1 VISATDESDV
11 LMYDTAQTQNG
22 RMKIQFQGTEQL
34 DLTEH
39 SKVWI
44 DEVYYDPDPSKS
56 KMAIRM
62 AQGTARFASGFGG
75 KIKKANI
82 NITTPTAQ
90 ITVNGTDFTTSID
103 EIGRSL
109 VILLPDKWGAPSG
122 SILVSNAG
130 GQVLLDEAYQATMVS
145 TYDDSPTKPIV
156 VNGITPNLIDNLF
169 IVSPPEEV
177 NKQVAEEQSS
187 KENDTSNVLDVDFL
201 EFNDLEEQYFEDD
214 ELEYTE
220 LDRDLLDV
228 DFLQDLLDVVLDIDR
243 KVGLDRQQSNA
254 FGVVRIDGTLPGFDK
269 DTQYSTIVD
278 KGLGQIWFYR
288 EVNGII
294 SIKLPM
300 FAQASIR
307 TITDEKESSIQVG
320 DGSSLNITITQT
332 NLGEYMNISEKFRVW
347 HENQIFGFQ
356 KAMRL
361 DDYHMY
367 WLSFSEGVI
376 LCLLF
381 QWLI

>member
-1 VISATDESDV
+1 MQTLTSFKKTITINFLLIGSLAIAAEPIGEIVEQKGYAGLQRDGSETILSASELPDV
-11 LMYDTAQTQNG
+11 LMYDTAQTVNG
-22 RMKIQFQGTEQL
+22 RMKIQFKGTEEL

-39 SKVWI
+39 TKVWI

-90 ITVNGTDFTTSID
+90 ITVNGTDFTTTID

-130 GQVLLDEAYQATMVS
+130 GEVLLDEAYQATMVS
-145 TYDDSPTKPIV
+145 TYDSSPTKPVV
-156 VNGITPNLIDNLF
+156 VNGITPSLIDNLF
-169 IVSPPEEV
+169 IVSPPDEV
-177 NKQVAEEQSS
+177 NEQVAEEQRSN
-187 KENDTSNVLDVDFL
+187 ENDSNNVLDVDFL
-201 EFNDLEEQYFEDD
+201 EFNDLEENYFEDD

-243 KVGLDRQQSNA
+243 KVGIDREVSNA

-269 DTQYSTIVD
+269 DTQYNTIVD

-294 SIKLPM
+294 SIKLPIY
-300 FAQASIR
+300 AQANIR
-307 TITDEKESSIQVG
+307 TVTDEKESLIRVG

-332 NLGEYMNISEKFRVW
+332 N
-347 HENQIFGFQ
+347 
-356 KAMRL
+356 
-361 DDYHMY
+361 
-367 WLSFSEGVI
+367 
-376 LCLLF
+376 
-381 QWLI
+381 

>member
-1 VISATDESDV
+1 MQILTSFSKTLTINLLLIGSLQGEPIGEITEQTGYAGLQRDGENTVISASYLPEV

-22 RMKIQFQGTEQL
+22 RMKIQFLGDEEL

-75 KIKKANI
+75 KINKANI

-90 ITVNGTDFTTSID
+90 ITVRGTDFTTSID

-109 VILLPDKWGAPSG
+109 IILLPDKWGGPSG
-122 SILVSNAG
+122 EIVVSNAG
-130 GQVLLDEAYQATMVS
+130 GSVTMNEAYQTTMVS
-145 TYDDSPTKPIV
+145 TYDDSPTKPVV
-156 VNGITPNLIDNLF
+156 VNGITPSLIDNYF

-177 NKQVAEEQSS
+177 QDQVAEESS
-187 KENDTSNVLDVDFL
+187 SENDSSNILDVDFL
-201 EFNDLEEQYFEDD
+201 EFNDLEEDYFEDD

-220 LDRDLLDV
+220 LDRDLLDI
-228 DFLQDLLDVVLDIDR
+228 DFLQDLLDVVLEIDR
-243 KVGLDRQQSNA
+243 KVGIDRERAA
-254 FGVVRIDGTLPGFDK
+254 FGSVRIEGTTSGFDK
-269 DTQYSTIVD
+269 DTQYNTIVD

-294 SIKLPM
+294 SIKIPM

-307 TITDEKESSIQVG
+307 TVTDEKESSIRVG

-332 NLGEYMNISEKFRVW
+332 N
-347 HENQIFGFQ
+347 
-356 KAMRL
+356 
-361 DDYHMY
+361 
-367 WLSFSEGVI
+367 
-376 LCLLF
+376 
-381 QWLI
+381 

>member
-1 VISATDESDV
+1 MQILTSFKKTITINFLLIGSLSGEPIGEIIEYKGSAALQRDGESTLVSAETKPEV
-11 LMYDTAQTQNG
+11 LMYDTAKTQNG
-22 RMKIQFQGTEQL
+22 RMKIQFQGSEQL

-39 SKVWI
+39 TKVWI

-145 TYDDSPTKPIV
+145 TYDDSPTKPVV

-177 NKQVAEEQSS
+177 NEQVAEEQSKS
-187 KENDTSNVLDVDFL
+187 ENDSNNVLDVDFL
-201 EFNDLEEQYFEDD
+201 EFNDLEENYFEDD

-243 KVGLDRQQSNA
+243 KVGLDKQQSQA

-294 SIKLPM
+294 SIRLPM
-300 FAQASIR
+300 YAQASIR

-332 NLGEYMNISEKFRVW
+332 N
-347 HENQIFGFQ
+347 
-356 KAMRL
+356 
-361 DDYHMY
+361 
-367 WLSFSEGVI
+367 
-376 LCLLF
+376 
-381 QWLI
+381 

>member
-1 VISATDESDV
+1 MQILTSFKKTITINFLLIGSLALGAEPIGQIIEQKGYAGLQRDGSQTILSASELPDV

-145 TYDDSPTKPIV
+145 TYDDSPTKPVV

-177 NKQVAEEQSS
+177 NEQVAEEQSKS
-187 KENDTSNVLDVDFL
+187 ENDSSNVLDVDFL
-201 EFNDLEEQYFEDD
+201 EFNDLEEDYFEDD

-243 KVGLDRQQSNA
+243 KVGLDRQQSQA

-278 KGLGQIWFYR
+278 KGLGHIWFYR

-294 SIKLPM
+294 SIKIPM

-332 NLGEYMNISEKFRVW
+332 N
-347 HENQIFGFQ
+347 
-356 KAMRL
+356 
-361 DDYHMY
+361 
-367 WLSFSEGVI
+367 
-376 LCLLF
+376 
-381 QWLI
+381 

>member
-1 VISATDESDV
+1 MQILTSFRKTLASSVLLIGLATSTVAEPIGNIIEYKGSAGLQRDGENSIVSANTEPDV

-22 RMKIQFQGTEQL
+22 RMKIQFLGDEEL

-75 KIKKANI
+75 KIKKSNI
-82 NITTPTAQ
+82 NISTPTAQ
-90 ITVNGTDFTTSID
+90 IAVVGTDFTTSID

-109 VILLPDKWGAPSG
+109 VILLPDRWGNPSG
-122 SILVSNAG
+122 KIIVSNAG
-130 GQVLLDEAYQATMVS
+130 GTVTLEEAYQATMVS
-145 TYDDSPTKPIV
+145 TYDDSPTKPV
-156 VNGITPNLIDNLF
+156 TVSGINVGMIDNMF
-169 IVSPPEEV
+169 IVNPPEEV
-177 NKQVAEEQSS
+177 KEQVAEESS
-187 KENDTSNVLDVDFL
+187 TNENDSSNILDVDFL
-201 EFNDLEEQYFEDD
+201 EFNDLEEDYFEDD

-228 DFLQDLLDVVLDIDR
+228 DFLQDLLDVVLEIDK
-243 KVGLDRQQSNA
+243 KVGINVERKSDP
-254 FGVVRIDGTLPGFDK
+254 FGVARIQGTGFGFDK
-269 DTQYSTIVD
+269 DTQYNTIVD

-288 EVNGII
+288 EVQGII
-294 SIKLPM
+294 SIKIPI

-332 NLGEYMNISEKFRVW
+332 N
-347 HENQIFGFQ
+347 
-356 KAMRL
+356 
-361 DDYHMY
+361 
-367 WLSFSEGVI
+367 
-376 LCLLF
+376 
-381 QWLI
+381 

>member
-1 VISATDESDV
+1 MQILTSFKKTITINFLLIGSLSGEPIGEIIEYKGSAALQRDGESTLVSAETKPEV
-11 LMYDTAQTQNG
+11 LMYDTAKTQNG
-22 RMKIQFQGTEQL
+22 RMKIQFQGSEQL

-39 SKVWI
+39 TKVWI

-145 TYDDSPTKPIV
+145 TYDDSPTKPVV

-177 NKQVAEEQSS
+177 NEQVAEEQSKS
-187 KENDTSNVLDVDFL
+187 ENDSNNVLDVDFL
-201 EFNDLEEQYFEDD
+201 EFNDLEENYFEDD

-243 KVGLDRQQSNA
+243 KVGLDKQQSQA

-294 SIKLPM
+294 SIKIPM

-332 NLGEYMNISEKFRVW
+332 N
-347 HENQIFGFQ
+347 
-356 KAMRL
+356 
-361 DDYHMY
+361 
-367 WLSFSEGVI
+367 
-376 LCLLF
+376 
-381 QWLI
+381 

>member
-1 VISATDESDV
+1 MATLTLFRKTTTILSVLLLALDVSASAIGEITEQKGYAGLKRDGETTVISASELPEV

-22 RMKIQFQGTEQL
+22 RMKIVFTGSEEL

-44 DEVYYDPDPSKS
+44 DEVYYDPDPSLS
-56 KMAIRM
+56 KMSLRM

-82 NITTPTAQ
+82 NITTPTAT
-90 ITVNGTDFTTSID
+90 IAVRGTDFTTSID
-103 EIGRSL
+103 ELGRSL
-109 VILLPDKWGAPSG
+109 VILLPDRWGAPSG
-122 SILVSNAG
+122 EVVVSNAG
-130 GQVLLDEAYQATMVS
+130 GTVTLDMAYQATMVS
-145 TYDDSPTKPIV
+145 TFDDSPTKPVV

-177 NKQVAEEQSS
+177 KEAIAEEQSGS
-187 KENDTSNVLDVDFL
+187 ENDSSNILDVDFL
-201 EFNDLEEQYFEDD
+201 EFNDLEENYFDDD

-228 DFLQDLLDVVLDIDR
+228 DFLQDLLDVIVGIDK
-243 KVGLDRQQSNA
+243 KVGLDKQRSTA
-254 FGVVRIDGTLPGFDK
+254 FGVVRIEGTLPGFDK

-294 SIKLPM
+294 SIRLPM
-300 FAQASIR
+300 YAQASIR

-332 NLGEYMNISEKFRVW
+332 N
-347 HENQIFGFQ
+347 
-356 KAMRL
+356 
-361 DDYHMY
+361 
-367 WLSFSEGVI
+367 
-376 LCLLF
+376 
-381 QWLI
+381 

>member
-1 VISATDESDV
+1 MQILTSFRKTLASSVLLIGLATVTVAEPIGNIIEYKGSAGLQRDGENSIVSANTEPDV

-22 RMKIQFQGTEQL
+22 RMKIQFLGDEEL

-75 KIKKANI
+75 KIKKSNI
-82 NITTPTAQ
+82 NISTPTAQ
-90 ITVNGTDFTTSID
+90 IAVVGTDFTTSID

-109 VILLPDKWGAPSG
+109 VILLPDKWGNPSG
-122 SILVSNAG
+122 KIIVSNAG
-130 GQVLLDEAYQATMVS
+130 GTVTLEEAYQATMVS
-145 TYDDSPTKPIV
+145 TYDDSPTKPV
-156 VNGITPNLIDNLF
+156 TVSGINVGMIDNMF
-169 IVSPPEEV
+169 IVNPPEEV
-177 NKQVAEEQSS
+177 KEQVAEESS
-187 KENDTSNVLDVDFL
+187 TNENDSSNILDVDFL
-201 EFNDLEEQYFEDD
+201 EFNDLEEDYFEDD

-228 DFLQDLLDVVLDIDR
+228 DFLQDLLDVVLEIDK
-243 KVGLDRQQSNA
+243 KVGINVERKSDP
-254 FGVVRIDGTLPGFDK
+254 FGVARIQGTGFGFDK
-269 DTQYSTIVD
+269 DTQYNTIVD

-288 EVNGII
+288 EVQGII
-294 SIKLPM
+294 SIKIPI
-300 FAQASIR
+300 FAQANIR

-332 NLGEYMNISEKFRVW
+332 N
-347 HENQIFGFQ
+347 
-356 KAMRL
+356 
-361 DDYHMY
+361 
-367 WLSFSEGVI
+367 
-376 LCLLF
+376 
-381 QWLI
+381 

>member
-1 VISATDESDV
+1 MQILTSFKKTITINLLLIGSVCAEPIGEITEQTGYAGLQRDGETTVISASEMPDV

-22 RMKIQFQGTEQL
+22 RMKIQFQGDEEL

-145 TYDDSPTKPIV
+145 TYDDSPTKPVV

-177 NKQVAEEQSS
+177 NEQVAEEQSKS
-187 KENDTSNVLDVDFL
+187 ENDSNNVLDVDFL
-201 EFNDLEEQYFEDD
+201 EFNDLEENYFEDD

-243 KVGLDRQQSNA
+243 KVGLDRQQSQA

-294 SIKLPM
+294 SIKIPM
-300 FAQASIR
+300 FAQATIR

-332 NLGEYMNISEKFRVW
+332 N
-347 HENQIFGFQ
+347 
-356 KAMRL
+356 
-361 DDYHMY
+361 
-367 WLSFSEGVI
+367 
-376 LCLLF
+376 
-381 QWLI
+381 

>member
-1 VISATDESDV
+1 MQILTSFSKTLTINLLLIGSLQGEPIGEITEQTGYAGLQRDGENTVISASYLPEV

-22 RMKIQFQGTEQL
+22 RMKIQFLGDEEL

-75 KIKKANI
+75 KINKANI

-90 ITVNGTDFTTSID
+90 ITVRGTDFTTSID

-109 VILLPDKWGAPSG
+109 IILLPDKWGGPSG
-122 SILVSNAG
+122 EIVVSNAG
-130 GQVLLDEAYQATMVS
+130 GSVTMNEAYQTTMVS
-145 TYDDSPTKPIV
+145 TYDDSPTKPVV
-156 VNGITPNLIDNLF
+156 VNGITPSLIDNYS
-169 IVSPPEEV
+169 IVSPPEEEQD
-177 NKQVAEEQSS
+177 QVAEESS
-187 KENDTSNVLDVDFL
+187 NNENDSSNILDVDFL
-201 EFNDLEEQYFEDD
+201 EFNDLEEDYFEDD

-220 LDRDLLDV
+220 LDRDLLDI
-228 DFLQDLLDVVLDIDR
+228 DFLQDLLDVVLEIDR
-243 KVGLDRQQSNA
+243 KVGIDRERAA
-254 FGVVRIDGTLPGFDK
+254 FGSVRIEGTTSGFDK
-269 DTQYSTIVD
+269 DTQYNTIVD

-294 SIKLPM
+294 SIKIPM

-307 TITDEKESSIQVG
+307 TVTDEKESSIRVG

-332 NLGEYMNISEKFRVW
+332 N
-347 HENQIFGFQ
+347 
-356 KAMRL
+356 
-361 DDYHMY
+361 
-367 WLSFSEGVI
+367 
-376 LCLLF
+376 
-381 QWLI
+381 

>member
-1 VISATDESDV
+1 MQILTSFKKTITISFLLIGSLALGAEPIGQIIEQKGYAGLQRDGSQTILSASELPDV

-145 TYDDSPTKPIV
+145 TYDDSPTKPVV

-177 NKQVAEEQSS
+177 NEQVAEEQSKS
-187 KENDTSNVLDVDFL
+187 ENDSSNVLDVDFL
-201 EFNDLEEQYFEDD
+201 EFNDLEEDYFEDD

-243 KVGLDRQQSNA
+243 KVGLDRQQSQA

-294 SIKLPM
+294 SIKIPM

-332 NLGEYMNISEKFRVW
+332 N
-347 HENQIFGFQ
+347 
-356 KAMRL
+356 
-361 DDYHMY
+361 
-367 WLSFSEGVI
+367 
-376 LCLLF
+376 
-381 QWLI
+381 

>member
-1 VISATDESDV
+1 MQILTSFKKTITINLLLIGSLALGAEPIGQIIEQKGYAGLQRDGSQTILSASELPDV

-44 DEVYYDPDPSKS
+44 DEVYYDPDPSLS
-56 KMAIRM
+56 KMSIRM

-145 TYDDSPTKPIV
+145 TYDDSPTKPVV

-177 NKQVAEEQSS
+177 NEQVAEEQSKS
-187 KENDTSNVLDVDFL
+187 ESDSNNVLDVDFL
-201 EFNDLEEQYFEDD
+201 EFNDLEEDYFEDD

-228 DFLQDLLDVVLDIDR
+228 DFLQDLLDVIVGIDR
-243 KVGLDRQQSNA
+243 KVGLDKQRSTA

-294 SIKLPM
+294 SIKIPM
-300 FAQASIR
+300 YAQASIR

-332 NLGEYMNISEKFRVW
+332 N
-347 HENQIFGFQ
+347 
-356 KAMRL
+356 
-361 DDYHMY
+361 
-367 WLSFSEGVI
+367 
-376 LCLLF
+376 
-381 QWLI
+381 

>member
-1 VISATDESDV
+1 MQILTLFKKTITITSILLIGSVNLYADSIGEITEQKGYAGLQRDGSKTILSASELPDV

-22 RMKIQFQGTEQL
+22 RMKIKFIGEEEL

-44 DEVYYDPDPSKS
+44 DEVYYDPDPSLS
-56 KMAIRM
+56 KMSLRM

-82 NITTPTAQ
+82 DIRTPTAT
-90 ITVNGTDFTTSID
+90 IAVRGTDFTTSID
-103 EIGRSL
+103 ELGRSL
-109 VILLPDKWGAPSG
+109 VILLPDRFGAPSG
-122 SILVSNAG
+122 EVVVFNAG
-130 GQVLLDEAYQATMVS
+130 GEVTLNEAYQATMVS
-145 TYDDSPTKPIV
+145 TYDDSPTKPVV

-177 NKQVAEEQSS
+177 KEAIAEEGGSG
-187 KENDTSNVLDVDFL
+187 ENDSKNILDVDFL
-201 EFNDLEEQYFEDD
+201 EFNDLEEDYFEDD

-228 DFLQDLLDVVLDIDR
+228 DFLQDLLDVIVGIDR
-243 KVGLDRQQSNA
+243 KVGLDRQRNTA
-254 FGVVRIDGTLPGFDK
+254 FGTVRIEGTLPGFDK
-269 DTQYSTIVD
+269 DSQYNTIVD

-288 EVNGII
+288 EVQGII
-294 SIKLPM
+294 SIKIPM

-332 NLGEYMNISEKFRVW
+332 N
-347 HENQIFGFQ
+347 
-356 KAMRL
+356 
-361 DDYHMY
+361 
-367 WLSFSEGVI
+367 
-376 LCLLF
+376 
-381 QWLI
+381 

>member
-1 VISATDESDV
+1 MQILTSFKKTITINFLLIGSLSGEPIGEIIEYKGSAALQRDGESTLVSAETKPEV
-11 LMYDTAQTQNG
+11 LMYDTAKTQNG
-22 RMKIQFQGTEQL
+22 RMKIQFQGSEQL

-39 SKVWI
+39 TKVWI

-145 TYDDSPTKPIV
+145 TYDDSPTKPVV

-177 NKQVAEEQSS
+177 NEQVAEEQSKS
-187 KENDTSNVLDVDFL
+187 ENDSNNVLDVDFL
-201 EFNDLEEQYFEDD
+201 EFNDLEENYFEDD

-243 KVGLDRQQSNA
+243 KVGLDKQQSQA

-294 SIKLPM
+294 SIKIPM
-300 FAQASIR
+300 FAQATIR

-332 NLGEYMNISEKFRVW
+332 N
-347 HENQIFGFQ
+347 
-356 KAMRL
+356 
-361 DDYHMY
+361 
-367 WLSFSEGVI
+367 
-376 LCLLF
+376 
-381 QWLI
+381 

>member
-1 VISATDESDV
+1 MQILTSFRKTLASSVLLIGLATVTVAEPIGNIIEYKGSAGLQRDGENSIVSANTEPDV

-22 RMKIQFQGTEQL
+22 RMKIQFLGDEEL

-75 KIKKANI
+75 KIKKSNI
-82 NITTPTAQ
+82 NISTPTAQ
-90 ITVNGTDFTTSID
+90 IAVVGTDFTTSID

-109 VILLPDKWGAPSG
+109 VILLPDRWGNPSG
-122 SILVSNAG
+122 KIIVSNAG
-130 GQVLLDEAYQATMVS
+130 GTVTLEEAYQATMVS
-145 TYDDSPTKPIV
+145 TYDDSPTKPV
-156 VNGITPNLIDNLF
+156 TVSGINVGMIDNMF
-169 IVSPPEEV
+169 IVNPPEEV
-177 NKQVAEEQSS
+177 KEQVAEESS
-187 KENDTSNVLDVDFL
+187 TNENDSSNILDVDFL
-201 EFNDLEEQYFEDD
+201 EFNDLEEDYFEDD

-228 DFLQDLLDVVLDIDR
+228 DFLQDLLDVVLEIDK
-243 KVGLDRQQSNA
+243 KVGINVERKSDP
-254 FGVVRIDGTLPGFDK
+254 FGVARIQGTGFGFDK
-269 DTQYSTIVD
+269 DTQYNTIVD

-288 EVNGII
+288 EVQGII
-294 SIKLPM
+294 SIKIPI
-300 FAQASIR
+300 FAQANIR

-332 NLGEYMNISEKFRVW
+332 N
-347 HENQIFGFQ
+347 
-356 KAMRL
+356 
-361 DDYHMY
+361 
-367 WLSFSEGVI
+367 
-376 LCLLF
+376 
-381 QWLI
+381 

>member
-1 VISATDESDV
+1 MAILTSFKKTITILSILSVGLVNADSIGEIIEEKGYAGLSRDGTKTVLLASERPDV

-22 RMKIQFQGTEQL
+22 RMKIKFIGEEEL

-44 DEVYYDPDPSKS
+44 DEVYYDPDPSLS
-56 KMAIRM
+56 KMSLRM

-82 NITTPTAQ
+82 DIRTPTAT
-90 ITVNGTDFTTSID
+90 IAVRGTDFTTSID
-103 EIGRSL
+103 ELGRSL
-109 VILLPDKWGAPSG
+109 VILLPDRFGAPSG
-122 SILVSNAG
+122 EVVVFNAG
-130 GQVLLDEAYQATMVS
+130 GEVTLNEAYQATMVS
-145 TYDDSPTKPIV
+145 TYDDSPTKPVV

-177 NKQVAEEQSS
+177 KEAIAEEGGSG
-187 KENDTSNVLDVDFL
+187 ENDSKNILDVDFL
-201 EFNDLEEQYFEDD
+201 EFNDLEEDYFEDD

-228 DFLQDLLDVVLDIDR
+228 DFLQDLLDVIVGIDR
-243 KVGLDRQQSNA
+243 KVGLDKQRNTA
-254 FGVVRIDGTLPGFDK
+254 FGTVRIEGTVPGFDK

-294 SIKLPM
+294 SIRLPM

-332 NLGEYMNISEKFRVW
+332 N
-347 HENQIFGFQ
+347 
-356 KAMRL
+356 
-361 DDYHMY
+361 
-367 WLSFSEGVI
+367 
-376 LCLLF
+376 
-381 QWLI
+381 